1 MAFTY
6 LLENTRKENFMTTII
21 GYEPEKKRIEAI
33 ADVLKNYEKYQ
44 AKGVAIPKG
53 LILSGPAGVGKTLFA
68 KYLAELSSSEFF
80 SFSPSIGENAEFE
93 NAHKIK
99 LLFEEAS
106 KKTPSI
112 VFVDEL
118 DSYLPDPYF
127 NSDKKS
133 DFLATILKA
142 LDGDGYSG
150 ILFIA
155 TCIHAKSLPHQVI
168 RSGRADE
175 HIVLE
180 MPDIKTRKL
189 IIDFYLSKVDIKI
202 NFDTK
207 ALAYKTQSFVGADLK
222 NLINMTARV
231 AINSNKS
238 QLTIDDFLESIYTIR
253 FKDIKRGNNDN
264 ELFDIAIHEIGHLVV
279 GKVLLKRSADITIDN
294 YDYVKG
300 LTISNDSDD
309 EDEDEDKVSHID
321 QESKKYYLKLISTA
335 LAGKATEDL
344 FFGYSSDGCSSDIV
358 KAVQIIEHIFESG
371 ICGFKYLDFS
381 RSNDRSEWSNKQ
393 RRIVEKATI
402 KLLNKCYKNAKKV
415 IRKNR
420 YLVIEL
426 SNLLVEKT
434 VLVAEESNKLFAKYG
449 L

>member
-1 MAFTY
+1 
-6 LLENTRKENFMTTII
+6 MTTII

-33 ADVLKNYEKYQ
+33 ADVLKNYDKYQ
-44 AKGVAIPKG
+44 AKGVSIPKG

-68 KYLAELSSSEFF
+68 KYLAELSCSELF

-99 LLFEEAS
+99 ILFEEAS

-118 DSYLPDPYF
+118 DSYLPDPFF

-133 DFLATILKA
+133 DFLATILKV
-142 LDGDGYSG
+142 LDGDGYNG

-155 TCIHAKSLPHQVI
+155 TCISAHSLPHQVT

-180 MPDIKTRKL
+180 EPDLKTRKL
-189 IIDFYLSKVDIKI
+189 IIDYYLSKLDIKI

-238 QLTIDDFLESIYTIR
+238 QLNIDDFLESIYTIR
-253 FKDIKRGNNDN
+253 FKDIKRGNSDN

-279 GKVLLKRSADITIDN
+279 GRVLLKRSADITIDN

-300 LTISNDSDD
+300 LTISIDDDDDEDD
-309 EDEDEDKVSHID
+309 EDENKHSNIER
-321 QESKKYYLKLISTA
+321 ESKNYYLKLISTA
-335 LAGKATEDL
+335 LAGKATEEL
-344 FFGYSSDGCSSDIV
+344 FYGYSSDGCSSDIV
-358 KAVQIIEHIFESG
+358 KSLQIIEHIFESG
-371 ICGFKYLDFS
+371 IYGFKYLDLA
-381 RSNDRSEWSNKQ
+381 RSDDRSEWSDNQ
-393 RRIVEKATI
+393 RKLVERATI
-402 KLLNKCYKNAKKV
+402 KLLNKCYKIAIKV
-415 IRKNR
+415 IKKNR
-420 YLVIEL
+420 VLILEL

-434 VLVAEESNKLFAKYG
+434 VLVAEESNKIFEKYG